1 MKTNSTP
8 LKVLVVDDSALYRKI
23 VRDVLSGLEGVEVV
37 GAANNGV
44 IALERIKQLKPDVVT
59 LDVEM
64 PQLDGHGVL
73 KQLANVPNAPKA
85 IMVSAFTA
93 QGAQSTNAALREGA
107 FDFILKPATK
117 SLEMSVQQLRRDLI
131 PKIEACRGAAAPTGT
146 RAVSRPALRPARP
159 AAPVGRISPPRRF
172 DVPPRIVAIGV
183 STGGPQALVRLLPRL
198 PANFPCPIL
207 LVQHMPPMFTASLA
221 EDLNRRCSLTVSEG
235 RDGQPVR
242 RGEVIIAPGGK
253 HMRVVR
259 QDKDHVIQITDDAPE
274 RNCKPS
280 VDYLFRSVAEV
291 YGAASLGVVLTGMG
305 DDGALGA
312 AELKKKGGQ
321 VLSQDESSCVVYG
334 MPKAVFDA
342 GLSDEVAS
350 LDMMPTVIG
359 AYARGGA
366 RV

>member
-1 MKTNSTP
+1 MNSSKP

-23 VRDVLSGLEGVEVV
+23 VRDVLCGLEGVEVV
-37 GAANNGV
+37 GAANNGL
-44 IALERIKQLKPDVVT
+44 IALERIKQLQPDVVT

-73 KQLANVPNAPKA
+73 KKLANVPNAPKA

-131 PKIEACRGAAAPTGT
+131 PKIEACRGAAATKP
-146 RAVSRPALRPARP
+146 RAAGRPAPRVARP
-159 AAPVGRISPPRRF
+159 APPAQRPAQPRRF
-172 DVPPRIVAIGV
+172 DVPPRIVAVGV

-235 RDGQPVR
+235 RDGQVVR

-259 QDKDHVIQITDDAPE
+259 RDKEHIIQITDDAPE

-280 VDYLFRSVAEV
+280 VDYLFRSVADA
-291 YGAASLGVVLTGMG
+291 YGPASLGVVLTGMG

-312 AELKKKGGQ
+312 AALKEKGGQ
-321 VLSQDESSCVVYG
+321 IITQDEASCVVYG
-334 MPKAVFDA
+334 MPKAVYDA
-342 GLSDEVAS
+342 GLADEVAS
-350 LDMMPTVIG
+350 LDMMPTAIG
-359 AYARGGA
+359 SYVRGGA

>member
-1 MKTNSTP
+1 MNDNRPP

-23 VRDVLSGLEGVEVV
+23 VRDVLSNIEGVEVV

-44 IALERIKQLKPDVVT
+44 MALERINQLRPDVVT

-73 KQLANVPNAPKA
+73 KRLAGQRNAPKA

-131 PKIEACRGAAAPTGT
+131 PKIEACRGATARPTSQVPTRAPLRPAPTGGAAT
-146 RAVSRPALRPARP
+146 PARR
-159 AAPVGRISPPRRF
+159 RI
-172 DVPPRIVAIGV
+172 DVPSKVVAIGV
-183 STGGPQALVRLLPRL
+183 STGGPQALVSLLPKL

-221 EDLNRRCSLTVSEG
+221 EDLNRRCALNVSEG
-235 RDGQPVR
+235 KDGQVVQ
-242 RGEVIIAPGGK
+242 RGDVIIAPGGK
-253 HMRVVR
+253 QMRVVKR
-259 QDKDHVIQITDDAPE
+259 DKEYVIQVTDDAPE

-280 VDYLFRSVAEV
+280 VDYLFRSVAEA
-291 YGAASLGVVLTGMG
+291 YGSTALGVVLTGMG

-312 AELKKKGGQ
+312 SLLKAKGAPIIT
-321 VLSQDESSCVVYG
+321 QDEATCVVYG
-334 MPKAVFDA
+334 MPRAVFEA
-342 GLSDEVAS
+342 GLSDEVAP
-350 LDMMPTVIG
+350 LPMMPTVIG
-359 AYARGGA
+359 AYTRGGA